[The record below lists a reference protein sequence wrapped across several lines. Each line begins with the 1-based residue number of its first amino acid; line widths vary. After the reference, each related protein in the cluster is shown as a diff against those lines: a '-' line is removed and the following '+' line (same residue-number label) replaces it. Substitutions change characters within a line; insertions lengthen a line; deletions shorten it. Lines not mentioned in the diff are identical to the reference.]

1 MKLIS
6 EIKSLLIGL
15 WLGASVFFIG
25 VAQSA
30 FTVIPTR
37 DVAGALVSRTL
48 AIVNITGILIG
59 LVLLGLSFLDRKTLY
74 RKAIWIERA
83 LIFIL
88 VLACA
93 VGQFVIALW
102 MSYLRGLMG
111 RPIDEVAL
119 TDPLRIQFNALHQY
133 SVWVLMVGMVTAF
146 VLFFISARLGRS
158 TGNPDISE
166 SL

>member
-1 MKLIS
+1 MKLVS
-6 EIKSLLIGL
+6 EIKSLLTGL
-15 WLGASVFFIG
+15 WLGASVFFIV

-37 DVAGALVSRTL
+37 DIAGALVSRTL
-48 AIVNITGILIG
+48 SIVNITGILIG

-146 VLFFISARLGRS
+146 VLFFISARLSRS
-158 TGNPDISE
+158 AGNPDISE